1 MGATCLRPRWMIR
14 IVAFAAILSYGI
26 VIVSTPKHLQRLL
39 DAAFDISRP
48 EDAMGGPA
56 EYGKG
61 RFRRRGH
68 IHAVEGGTN
77 RTGTSPGVRISF
89 QLHDPDSRPL
99 TNAFNLYVTCPL
111 GKVMGGRKKTVPTG
125 EYRSGELP
133 PALLR
138 VDNEVDLRGVP
149 RTGRVLDF
157 TATISTDLKLLHLGD
172 SVMVQLSQAFDE
184 AAGGL
189 ALGSRRKVWEAWR
202 GHDGGT
208 MVAPTFGGGA
218 TALWR
223 MTALLSMSRKG
234 RPPANSAGGGW
245 SDKEIEALTG
255 YSYEVEGQPHNATI
269 GSLDVVIY
277 RVMHGWMKSNEITHA
292 RLVEAVELCG
302 EILGATTVV
311 LMTIPFTNNVKTIEE
326 RRQVKEINGDIRL
339 IARGWH
345 ARNDTSVQNVLVMEY
360 GNYYDHLIWSN
371 ARYLGYNVSYPLRA
385 TQATFESEGENFLLD
400 RLNDGAAWSAAIP
413 MVCHDMESLGTERSK
428 CNRNHLFLDG
438 MHVCPERVA
447 ARYAAGA
454 ACLIGCAHN
463 EKEGEGDTAK
473 DRLLPEKEMRACEK
487 SCNEQF
493 MSVMPVEDSWINATL
508 ASFPGLG

>member
-1 MGATCLRPRWMIR
+1 MGATCPRRATRPRWMIR

-26 VIVSTPKHLQRLL
+26 VIVSTPKRKYLQRLL

-48 EDAMGGPA
+48 EDA
-56 EYGKG
+56 
-61 RFRRRGH
+61 GH
-68 IHAVEGGTN
+68 IHAIEGGSN
-77 RTGTSPGVRISF
+77 HTGTSPGVRISF
-89 QLHDPDSRPL
+89 QLHNPKSFPL
-99 TNAFNLYVTCPL
+99 TNAFNLYMTCPL
-111 GKVMGGRKKTVPTG
+111 GKVMGGRKNSPVPTG

-133 PALLR
+133 PSLLR
-138 VDNEVDLRGVP
+138 VENEVDLRGVP

-172 SVMVQLSQAFDE
+172 SVMVQLSQAVDE
-184 AAGGL
+184 MAGGL
-189 ALGSRRKVWEAWR
+189 ALGSRRKLWEAWR
-202 GHDGGT
+202 GHDGGSI
-208 MVAPTFGGGA
+208 VAPTFGGGA

-234 RPPANSAGGGW
+234 RPPANSPGGGW
-245 SDKEIEALTG
+245 SDTEIEALTG

-269 GSLDVVIY
+269 GSFDVVIY
-277 RVMHGWMKSNEITHA
+277 RVMHGWMKSNEITNA

-302 EILGATTVV
+302 ELLGATTVV
-311 LMTIPFTNNVKTIEE
+311 MMTIPFTNNVKTLEE

-345 ARNDTSVQNVLVMEY
+345 ARNNTSVQKVLVMEY
-360 GNYYDHLIWSN
+360 GNYNDHLIWSN
-371 ARYLGYNVSYPLRA
+371 ARYLGYNVSHPLRA
-385 TQATFESEGENFLLD
+385 TQATFESEGERPDFFLLD
-400 RLNDGAAWSAAIP
+400 RLNDGAAWSASIP
-413 MVCHDMESLGTERSK
+413 VVCHDMESLGTERSK

-447 ARYAAGA
+447 ARYAAGV

-463 EKEGEGDTAK
+463 EKEGKGDTAK

-493 MSVMPVEDSWINATL
+493 MSVMPVEDSWINTTL